1 MLITSNLERVNFIY
15 LFIHIYINFHL
26 FIYLF
31 IYVLEVMDH
40 VFSRCFKYQENVL
53 NIVKKKE
60 RKNINLIFSVF
71 QISKHRLKEFQ
82 YMRHILL
89 YLGHGND
96 F

>member
-1 MLITSNLERVNFIY
+1 MSWKSWIMFSAAVSNI
-15 LFIHIYINFHL
+15 
-26 FIYLF
+26 
-31 IYVLEVMDH
+31 
-40 VFSRCFKYQENVL
+40 KKNVL

>member
-1 MLITSNLERVNFIY
+1 
-15 LFIHIYINFHL
+15 
-26 FIYLF
+26 
-31 IYVLEVMDH
+31 MDH

-82 YMRHILL
+82 YFM
-89 YLGHGND
+89 Y
-96 F
+96 

>member
-1 MLITSNLERVNFIY
+1 
-15 LFIHIYINFHL
+15 
-26 FIYLF
+26 
-31 IYVLEVMDH
+31 MDH
-40 VFSRCFKYQENVL
+40 VFIRCFKYQENVL
-53 NIVKKKE
+53 NIVKKK
-60 RKNINLIFSVF
+60 RKKEYQSDL

>member
-1 MLITSNLERVNFIY
+1 MSWKSWIMFSAAVSNI
-15 LFIHIYINFHL
+15 
-26 FIYLF
+26 
-31 IYVLEVMDH
+31 
-40 VFSRCFKYQENVL
+40 KKNVL

-96 F
+96 FSYAIRIHNLRII